1 MVPPPVIEA
10 AEKVKFYQGVVDG
23 SKNHLLEMMGNS
35 AIGKL
40 SGGGQYTRSVTKRK
54 GFTVEPVEF
63 VNFRFKKG

>member
-54 GFTVEPVEF
+54 AFEVKESEF
-63 VNFRFKKG
+63 ISLRYKK